1 MGPWLSVKQNFV
13 DSSSYT
19 DGEFVITKTLLKIP
33 DHQLALERRLQ
44 LWLKG
49 EFEKLYFKGETT
61 QASLK
66 TIQ

>member
-1 MGPWLSVKQNFV
+1 MGPWLSVKRNFV

-49 EFEKLYFKGETT
+49 NLKNYTSKAKL
-61 QASLK
+61 LK
-66 TIQ
+66 HL